1 MSGPVPERRAV
12 ERKREEAPLDRILR
26 VLNHPI
32 RRRILRELVEGPGSA
47 KTISRQLGE
56 ELGLISY
63 HLNQVLAKDCGIVEL
78 ADSVARR
85 GAIEKIYQLK
95 FGDKQSFEERFIID
109 VIAMDSPA
117 FKSLQGS
124 R

>member
-1 MSGPVPERRAV
+1 MSGSTSGGSTE

-26 VLNHPI
+26 VLNHPV

-47 KTISRQLGE
+47 TTISRELGE
-56 ELGLISY
+56 DLGLISY

-78 ADSVARR
+78 VDSVPRR

-95 FGDKQSFEERFIID
+95 FDGKRTFEERFVVD

-117 FKSLQGS
+117 FKGL
-124 R
+124 